1 METNRQK
8 KIAGVLQ
15 EDLADVLRI
24 GAQEGLKGVVISVTK
39 VKVTPDL
46 NEAKAYLSIFP
57 SDKRDAIFQEIVLDS
72 SKIKHELAQ
81 RTKHQLR
88 KMPDLIFFIDDS
100 LDYIDNI
107 DAALKNKENPIQDP
121 EILSQKKKK

>member
-8 KIAGVLQ
+8 KIAGVIQ
-15 EDLADVLRI
+15 EDLANVLRKD
-24 GAQEGLKGVVISVTK
+24 AQEKMHGVIISVTK

-57 SDKRDAIFQEIVLDS
+57 SDKKDELFESILSNTHQ
-72 SKIKHELAQ
+72 IKHELAQ
-81 RTKHQLR
+81 LTRNQLR
-88 KMPDLIFFIDDS
+88 KMPDLTFYIDDS

-107 DAALKNKENPIQDP
+107 DIALKGKDNPINDP
-121 EILSQKKKK
+121 DQLSKKKKK